1 MEKLYQCVARPYG
14 ADTIRRSVSEFPHL
28 NRASASEM
36 KGPADI
42 ITTRKI
48 FGICIVLSF
57 AAAACTTAPTVIED
71 RAAPTLVF
79 PPPPDIARFIFERT
93 IRSSADVVSVDR
105 DTRWRRLLTGETS
118 SATGLAKPFDV
129 TVCQGKIYISDTVR
143 RSVLVFDVPNGEF
156 REIGLSDPGLLLK
169 PLGLATDAE
178 CNLYVVDATARR
190 VVVYNQHGEYIT
202 ALGGREWF
210 DRPSHVEV
218 DPDGQYIYC
227 VDTGGVDSERH
238 HIRVFHVSSGEHVRD
253 IGSRGTRPGQFNLA
267 RDITLGTDGLLY
279 IVDGGNFRVQVFR
292 QNGFFVREF
301 GGIGMTGGQFA
312 RPKGID
318 TDPEGNIYVSDAAF
332 GNFQIF
338 DRNGQLLLY
347 VGSRS
352 ETPEPAKYMLPAG
365 IAVDEDGR
373 VYMIDQF
380 FRKLDVYRPA
390 ALAENQGYLGARLPQ
405 Q

>member
-1 MEKLYQCVARPYG
+1 MQAP
-14 ADTIRRSVSEFPHL
+14 D
-28 NRASASEM
+28 
-36 KGPADI
+36 DI
-42 ITTRKI
+42 TAVRKI
-48 FGICIVLSF
+48 FRIGIVLLF
-57 AAAACTTAPTVIED
+57 AATACTTTSTVSD
-71 RAAPTLVF
+71 REAAPSLVF
-79 PPPPDIARFIFERT
+79 PPPPDIARFVFERT
-93 IRSSADVVSVDR
+93 IRSSGDVVTVDR
-105 DTRWRRLLTGETS
+105 DTRWRQVLTGETS
-118 SATGLAKPFDV
+118 TAIGMAKPFDV
-129 TVCQGKIYISDTVR
+129 AVCQGKIFVSDTVR

-156 REIGLSDPGLLLK
+156 NEIGLSEPGELQK
-169 PLGLATDAE
+169 PLGLATDRE

-190 VVVYNQHGEYIT
+190 VAVYDQQGQYIT
-202 ALGGREWF
+202 AVGGRDWF

-218 DPDGQYIYC
+218 DPDGRFIYC

-238 HIRVFHVSSGEHVRD
+238 HVRVFNVSSGEHVRD
-253 IGSRGTRPGQFNLA
+253 IGSRGTNPGQFNLA
-267 RDITLGTDGLLY
+267 RDIAMGSDGFLY

-292 QNGFFVREF
+292 QNGFFIKQF
-301 GGIGMTGGQFA
+301 GRIGVSGGQFA

-338 DRNGQLLLY
+338 DRDGQLLLF

-352 ETPEPAKYMLPAG
+352 ESPEPAKYMLPAG

-390 ALAENQGYLGARLPQ
+390 ALAENQGYLGAQLPAQ
-405 Q
+405 